1 MGSAIAAATST
12 ICNLSVTRRAVKKAV
27 VWFSRAPTWD
37 RAAVRDASRS
47 LGFLAVA
54 LVLSMSTW
62 FSASAVLPQLRAE
75 WQLGTTAGAWL
86 TIAVQL
92 GFVAGALFS

>member
-1 MGSAIAAATST
+1 
-12 ICNLSVTRRAVKKAV
+12 
-27 VWFSRAPTWD
+27 
-37 RAAVRDASRS
+37 
-47 LGFLAVA
+47 
-54 LVLSMSTW
+54 MSTW

-92 GFVAGALFS
+92 GFVAGALFSSLVNLADVRSARAVIVGGSLGAAAANLGLLAASGAGSAIPLRFLTGVCLAGVYPPAL